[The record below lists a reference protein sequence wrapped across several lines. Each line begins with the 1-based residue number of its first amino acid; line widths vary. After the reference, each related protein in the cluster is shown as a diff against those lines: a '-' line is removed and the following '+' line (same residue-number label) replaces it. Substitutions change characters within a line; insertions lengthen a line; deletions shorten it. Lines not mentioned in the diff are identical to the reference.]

1 MTPRTKIVAIEREAT
16 IRELKELIGREKYSR
31 IPVYKDRLD
40 NIEGMVIAK
49 DLLEYTDEQQAGRQ
63 IDFLVRPVMFVP
75 ETMLVKELLK
85 NLKRSGKKWPW
96 SLMNTAG

>member
-1 MTPRTKIVAIEREAT
+1 VVEFGDRTVREIMTPRTKIVAIERGTT
-16 IRELKELIGREKYSR
+16 IRELKELIVREKYSR

-63 IDFLVRPVMFVP
+63 IDFL
-75 ETMLVKELLK
+75 
-85 NLKRSGKKWPW
+85 SGR
-96 SLMNTAG
+96 

>member
-1 MTPRTKIVAIEREAT
+1 MTPRTKIVAIERGTT
-16 IRELKELIGREKYSR
+16 IRELKELIVREKYSR

-63 IDFLVRPVMFVP
+63 IDFLVRQVMFVP
-75 ETMLVKELLK
+75 ETMQVKDLLK
-85 NLKRSGKKWPW
+85 EFKKVRQK
-96 SLMNTAG
+96 